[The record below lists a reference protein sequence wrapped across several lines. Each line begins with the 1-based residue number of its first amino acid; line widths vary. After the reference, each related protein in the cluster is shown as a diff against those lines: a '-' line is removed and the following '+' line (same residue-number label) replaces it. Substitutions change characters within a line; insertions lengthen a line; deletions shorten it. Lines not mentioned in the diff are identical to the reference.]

1 MKKEELNEII
11 LNNQLVRPG
20 DLIYNKNKR
29 EQVENPVTV
38 LSIIGVQNGAKRVYF
53 LVEEG
58 EKLSIEDATNCEK
71 YLVDKK
77 IKSHKTF
84 KEHIQELREE
94 INQGEIDDDELVLKL
109 AEAVLK
115 SPEET
120 SLAEIIKAIK
130 SDLS

>member
-1 MKKEELNEII
+1 MKKEELSEII
-11 LNNQLVRPG
+11 LNNQWVRPG
-20 DLIYNKNKR
+20 DLVYNKNKR

-38 LSIIGVQNGAKRVYF
+38 LSIIRMQNGDQRVYL

-58 EKLSIEDATNCEK
+58 QKLSIEDATDCEK
-71 YLVDKK
+71 YLMDKK
-77 IKSHKTF
+77 VKSYKTF

-94 INQGEIDDDELVLKL
+94 INQGEIGDDELVLKL
-109 AEAVLK
+109 AEAALK
-115 SPEET
+115 SPKET